1 MLISQQKKIV
11 KIDLSNPD
19 AELEK
24 LPLIGNSNVIAMDQY
39 YETDGVFWADIE
51 KDIIIKQCLNMNST

>member
-39 YETDGVFWADIE
+39 YETDCVFWADIE